1 MSHEREK
8 PKALKIKEEAQERER
23 ERLDALKGLEKADRG
38 TEKGADDLAAHGNE
52 TPAEEHRGGPL
63 PDTKR

>member
-1 MSHEREK
+1 MSHQHEK
-8 PKALKIKEEAQERER
+8 PEALRIKEEAQARER
-23 ERLDALKGLEKADRG
+23 ARLDALKGLEKSDRG
-38 TEKGADDLAAHGNE
+38 IEKGADLAPHENE